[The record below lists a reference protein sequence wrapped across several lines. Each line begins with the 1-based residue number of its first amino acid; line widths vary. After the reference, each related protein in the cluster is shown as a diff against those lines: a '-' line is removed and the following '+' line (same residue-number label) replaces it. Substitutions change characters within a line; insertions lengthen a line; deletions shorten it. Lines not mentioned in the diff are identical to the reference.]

1 MKKTGTKLISF
12 ICITVLL
19 FSMTSCGYLSLPGIS
34 GDNYYDV
41 TNNEITI
48 NGDKGNTAYASAAGL
63 RSAVSVYCSFEV
75 QTGGNSFWNPT
86 PTVQTYYTTGSGVI
100 YKLEDNGSAFIITNY
115 HVVYNNMSLTG
126 DGISDS
132 IFLYLYG
139 MENQQYA
146 ISAYFVGGS
155 SAYDIAVLRVNNS
168 EVLQNAIASG
178 AAAAVTVGNSD
189 DLVPGQHTLAIG
201 NPSSTNL
208 GGISVTEG
216 IVSVDSE
223 YITMTSSD
231 GNGDATFRVIRTDTA
246 INSGNSGGGMYNL
259 DGELVGIVNAKITS
273 SSIENIGYAIPS
285 SVAQAVAD
293 NIIDNCYGKE
303 TKSVKR
309 ALLGI
314 TLSATGYSTYYDSEA
329 GIIRKAETI
338 SVTQIS
344 DGYAATGVLAVGDE
358 IAKITVGDK
367 SRTVTRLHHI
377 IDLMLYAREG
387 HTVIIEYIRNG
398 ETKTASF
405 TIEASNITDY

>member
-1 MKKTGTKLISF
+1 MKKTGIRLITF
-12 ICITVLL
+12 ICATVLL
-19 FSMTSCGYLSLPGIS
+19 FSMTSCGYLSFPDMS

-41 TNNEITI
+41 TSNEITI

-75 QTGGNSFWNPT
+75 QTGGNSFWSPT
-86 PTVQTYYTTGSGVI
+86 PTVKTYYTTGSGVI
-100 YKLEDNGSAFIITNY
+100 YRLEENGSAFIITNY
-115 HVVYNNMSLTG
+115 HVVYNNASLTS

-139 MENQQYA
+139 MESQQYA

-155 SAYDIAVLRVNNS
+155 SAYDIAVLRVDSS
-168 EVLQNAIASG
+168 EVLQNAIATG
-178 AAAAVTVGNSD
+178 AAAAVKVGDSD

-223 YITMTSSD
+223 YITMSSSD
-231 GNGDATFRVIRTDTA
+231 GSGDATFRVIRTDTA

-285 SVAQAVAD
+285 SVAAAVAD

-303 TKSVKR
+303 TSAVKR
-309 ALLGI
+309 VLLGV
-314 TLSATGYSTYYDSEA
+314 TLAASGYSTYYDSEA
-329 GIIRKAETI
+329 GVIRKDETI
-338 SVTQIS
+338 SVTQVS
-344 DGYAATGVLAVGDE
+344 DGYAASGVLEVGDE
-358 IAKITVGDK
+358 IVRITVSERSKD
-367 SRTVTRLHHI
+367 VTRLHHI

-387 HTVIIEYIRNG
+387 QTVTVEYLRDG
-398 ETKTASF
+398 EAQTATF
-405 TIEASNITDY
+405 TVKSSDITDY